1 MMSCMSETYDD
12 DGGLEDLLGAGSVIG
27 QAVEVLQDSLNVGEE
42 EAFSHLVELAES
54 RRCRLRDAAA
64 DVLGH
69 VT

>member
-1 MMSCMSETYDD
+1 M
-12 DGGLEDLLGAGSVIG
+12 IG

-54 RRCRLRDAAA
+54 SRCRLRDAAA

-69 VT
+69 AT

>member
-12 DGGLEDLLGAGSVIG
+12 DGGLEDLLGAGS
-27 QAVEVLQDSLNVGEE
+27 

-69 VT
+69 AT